1 MARFR
6 MQVCFFFFSFLFYSL
21 SEGLNSLHLFPSS
34 RILYVSWI
42 YLFSNIYNLLLFY
55 QLIKFVN
62 LKIDGFCV
70 GLFCFALLYFLF
82 RILRP
87 NEICNYIYI
96 YIWAA
101 CRMYIYVKCIFGCI
115 VLSFV
120 EWLVLDTT
128 QFSSKYIT
136 VSPSN
141 LFPCFFFVS
150 YAPIFDVWMGEQFA
164 CLILLLTGFC
174 LSQII
179 TI

>member
-70 GLFCFALLYFLF
+70 GLFCFALLYFTF
-82 RILRP
+82 CSEYCGQMKYAI
-87 NEICNYIYI
+87 IYIYI
-96 YIWAA
+96 YEPLAA
-101 CRMYIYVKCIFGCI
+101 CTFMWNAYSAALCW
-115 VLSFV
+115 VL
-120 EWLVLDTT
+120 
-128 QFSSKYIT
+128 
-136 VSPSN
+136 
-141 LFPCFFFVS
+141 
-150 YAPIFDVWMGEQFA
+150 
-164 CLILLLTGFC
+164 
-174 LSQII
+174 LSGWFWIQHNFRVNI
-179 TI
+179 